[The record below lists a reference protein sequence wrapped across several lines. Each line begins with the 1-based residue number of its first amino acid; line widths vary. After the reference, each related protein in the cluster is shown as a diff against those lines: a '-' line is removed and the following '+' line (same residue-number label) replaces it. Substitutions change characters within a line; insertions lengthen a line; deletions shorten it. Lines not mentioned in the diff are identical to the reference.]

1 MSQASVNK
9 AALAYYVRSAL
20 RSIGQNVDVRETD
33 DGIAVLELDFFVKQS
48 GSVLNVFSGVTSLES
63 GKEGANAVYREELIA
78 AVPVSDLP
86 IVARAIAINMATF
99 IIDSS
104 VQAAFDT
111 LHDFRVRTGR
121 EIKTI
126 DDIG

>member
-1 MSQASVNK
+1 MSQTSVNK

-33 DGIAVLELDFFVKQS
+33 EGVAVLELDFFVKQS

-63 GKEGANAVYREELIA
+63 GREGANAVYKEELIA
-78 AVPVSDLP
+78 SVPVDDLP

-121 EIKTI
+121 EIQTI